1 MSFRRPPK
9 EITESPL
16 SASRVSL
23 EKVLKVGAARMST
36 QRMKGVDMADVGA
49 YDREQRM
56 FTLDAHEMS
65 TRMNSFLAIES
76 KNEVSLTFYGVDM
89 LEDPKK
95 KYLKQTIEEKYHY
108 NDHSEKAI
116 IELENATFNGGNMF
130 RFAMNI
136 PAIAYGFSNYG
147 VDGGYYQENIH
158 NPVYEL
164 AFFELTIT
172 NRDSTPRNRF
182 LALYGSWNNNGSPIL
197 RYSFW
202 TSDRSKPS
210 NVIGTSTCNF
220 QIHTIE
226 INFGQL
232 VQWKKLDPNK

>member
-1 MSFRRPPK
+1 
-9 EITESPL
+9 
-16 SASRVSL
+16 
-23 EKVLKVGAARMST
+23 
-36 QRMKGVDMADVGA
+36 
-49 YDREQRM
+49 
-56 FTLDAHEMS
+56 
-65 TRMNSFLAIES
+65 
-76 KNEVSLTFYGVDM
+76 
-89 LEDPKK
+89 
-95 KYLKQTIEEKYHY
+95 
-108 NDHSEKAI
+108 
-116 IELENATFNGGNMF
+116 
-130 RFAMNI
+130 MNI

-147 VDGGYYQENIH
+147 VDGGYYEENIH

-172 NRDSTPRNRF
+172 NRDSTPLNRF

-220 QIHTIE
+220 QINTIE